1 MIHISEILAPI
12 FERLDRLETLISKSD
27 TSDLMTIK
35 DVVKYT
41 SLSEP
46 TIRRGIMRGRLKPIK
61 EEGKK
66 KEKMCGYT
74 ENIVLEGI
82 QSFFE

>member
-46 TIRRGIMRGRLKPIK
+46 TIRRGIVRGVLKPIK

-66 KEKMCGYT
+66 LFRRSDVDRWLRG
-74 ENIVLEGI
+74 
-82 QSFFE
+82 

>member
-46 TIRRGIMRGRLKPIK
+46 TIRRGIVRGVLKPIK

-66 KEKMCGYT
+66 LFRRSDVDRWLKG
-74 ENIVLEGI
+74 
-82 QSFFE
+82 

>member
-1 MIHISEILAPI
+1 MTNISDILEPI
-12 FERLDRLETLISKSD
+12 FKKLERLETLISKSD
-27 TSDLMTIK
+27 SSNLMTIK

-66 KEKMCGYT
+66 LFRRADVDRWLKG
-74 ENIVLEGI
+74 
-82 QSFFE
+82 

>member
-1 MIHISEILAPI
+1 MIHISEILTPI

-27 TSDLMTIK
+27 SSNLMTIK

-46 TIRRGIMRGRLKPIK
+46 TIRRGIMRGGLKPIK

-66 KEKMCGYT
+66 LFRRADVDRWLKG
-74 ENIVLEGI
+74 
-82 QSFFE
+82 